1 MLYDPR
7 ILVTAMGSRFG
18 RHNCIGIIYCWINE
32 SGPRIYMD
40 PVPVELGETITY
52 WSLDRNGNLEWR
64 QGGDVSKK
72 PTHG

>member
-1 MLYDPR
+1 MLFLEAKDYSDSEKVPPSG
-7 ILVTAMGSRFG
+7 V
-18 RHNCIGIIYCWINE
+18 GITYYWIND

-40 PVPVELGETITY
+40 PVPVELGDTITY